1 MKSNFIKIGSTTAL
15 MIFGVSFSIFSQ
27 KDKKS
32 AEREIMRM
40 GFEKTTEGITEL
52 GGVSNL
58 DQGVSSPTELKAD
71 VFSKS
76 GSGDVGVPTNIY
88 GVEEPNSED
97 GGENYVGVCFY
108 KPGKAAKERTYV
120 TIPIMKG
127 KDQQTLKKGLTY
139 CIEYSVSLSESSKF
153 AVNNIGAHLSKEV
166 PASGGPEP
174 IYTNE
179 RVVKGQG
186 NKIYTGFF
194 GWEKVCNIY
203 TAKGDEKFITIGNFD
218 KNEGTQFL
226 QVKKTKDSE
235 VDQLP
240 HAYYYVDNVIIRLVD
255 KPEECPCYNA
265 NPPKAEENY
274 STLIYTNNP
283 EINDKMKLEEKI
295 GAHEV
300 YFRFGKAS
308 FSENAKEM
316 MAYVVEQMK
325 ANPSIKI
332 EVQGHNEA
340 IEVKAAET
348 NPEFEDI
355 DRKRTAAVVKYL
367 VSQGID
373 ATRLTESPQ
382 GSEISNPRIDEEN
395 DDQEVK
401 DAKNRRVY
409 FKVIK

>member
-1 MKSNFIKIGSTTAL
+1 
-15 MIFGVSFSIFSQ
+15 
-27 KDKKS
+27 
-32 AEREIMRM
+32 
-40 GFEKTTEGITEL
+40 
-52 GGVSNL
+52 
-58 DQGVSSPTELKAD
+58 
-71 VFSKS
+71 
-76 GSGDVGVPTNIY
+76 
-88 GVEEPNSED
+88 
-97 GGENYVGVCFY
+97 
-108 KPGKAAKERTYV
+108 
-120 TIPIMKG
+120 
-127 KDQQTLKKGLTY
+127 
-139 CIEYSVSLSESSKF
+139 
-153 AVNNIGAHLSKEV
+153 
-166 PASGGPEP
+166 
-174 IYTNE
+174 
-179 RVVKGQG
+179 
-186 NKIYTGFF
+186 
-194 GWEKVCNIY
+194 
-203 TAKGDEKFITIGNFD
+203 
-218 KNEGTQFL
+218 
-226 QVKKTKDSE
+226 
-235 VDQLP
+235 
-240 HAYYYVDNVIIRLVD
+240 VDNVIIRLVD